1 MLATILADGT
11 VVVVRSIMD
20 LITMAEETR
29 NA

>member
-11 VVVVRSIMD
+11 VTIVKTVKD
-20 LITMAEETR
+20 LIVLAEETR